1 MIETRPSEKE
11 SALKIV
17 GITGGTGSGKTTLC
31 RTLAALLGSRARVIT
46 QDRYYND
53 LDWHTHDQ
61 VLQHNFDH
69 PDAIDFPLLHQH
81 LIGLVQ
87 LQPAEVPV
95 YDLVTHRRTD
105 RTETIAPSEIL
116 LVEGMLIGSQDY
128 LRDVLDFLVYVETP
142 GDVRLIR
149 RIRRD
154 IAERKRS
161 VDTVLHQ
168 WEHHVLPMHSLY
180 VAPAKELASVVVSGL
195 TPPQENA
202 SELLSILD
210 HPSAS

>member
-1 MIETRPSEKE
+1 M
-11 SALKIV
+11 
-17 GITGGTGSGKTTLC
+17 
-31 RTLAALLGSRARVIT
+31 AALLGPRARVIT
-46 QDRYYND
+46 QDRYYHD
-53 LDWHTHDQ
+53 LDWHTLDQ

-81 LIGLVQ
+81 VVDLSRRLPV
-87 LQPAEVPV
+87 EVPV

-105 RTETIAPSEIL
+105 KTESIAPAEIL

-128 LRDVLDFLVYVETP
+128 LRKAIDTLVYVETP

-154 IAERKRS
+154 MAERGRA

-168 WEHHVLPMHSLY
+168 WEHHVLSMHALH
-180 VAPAKELASVVVSGL
+180 VAPAKAQADVVVSGL
-195 TPPQENA
+195 TPPEENA
-202 SELLSILD
+202 SELLALLD
-210 HPSAS
+210 GSGC